1 MTAMHYQALDTIAC
15 PDCDLQQ
22 SIPPLLPGAS
32 ARCARCR
39 VTVARNPVDPI
50 GRPLALSVASA
61 VVFLIANTTPL
72 MGLSAVGREASTT
85 ILGGAQEMWTR
96 GSEITAVIV
105 AFCAVIAPGAFIA
118 FMLAVLIGAKR
129 TPAPRWVGRLLRMA
143 TLVQP
148 WSMSEVMLLG
158 ILVALIKIAHLAQ
171 VIPGIGLYAV
181 GLLVVL
187 LAVTASIFEPR
198 AIWSRVVW
206 ADGTLPPD
214 LRPRGAGKGA
224 REPAGAWVSVHPE
237 LASCATCG
245 LLSRPAGP
253 DQLGQCPRCGATL
266 TKRRH
271 FSIQTTWA
279 LVIAAAILFVP
290 ANAFPVLV
298 TTTFGST
305 EPSAILEG
313 VVFLYQDGSWVLALI
328 VLVASVVVP
337 LGKLAAL
344 AYLMITVQMGSIKS
358 NHDRTRLYRLVE
370 LIGRWS
376 MLDVFVVAFITAL
389 VQLDPLMSVTP
400 GIGVMYFMAVV
411 VLTMVAAHSFD
422 PRLIWNPG
430 ATTRSAHA

>member
-1 MTAMHYQALDTIAC
+1 MNAMRHRALDTVAC
-15 PDCDLQQ
+15 PDCELQQ
-22 SIPPLLPGAS
+22 SIPPLVPGGS

-39 VTVARNPVDPI
+39 VTIARNPVDPI
-50 GRPLALSVASA
+50 GRPLALSVAAA

-72 MGLSAVGREASTT
+72 MGLSAAGREASTT
-85 ILGGAQEMWTR
+85 ILGGAQEMWTQ
-96 GSEITAVIV
+96 GSEITAVMV

-118 FMLAVLIGAKR
+118 FMLAVLLGATR

-158 ILVALIKIAHLAQ
+158 ILVALIKIAHLAT
-171 VIPGIGLYAV
+171 VIPGIGLFAV

-187 LAVTASIFEPR
+187 LAVTSSIFEPR

-214 LRPRGAGKGA
+214 LRPRRAGPGGRA
-224 REPAGAWVSVHPE
+224 PDSPWVSAHPG
-237 LASCATCG
+237 LASCTTCG

-253 DQLGQCPRCGATL
+253 DQLGHCPRCGATL
-266 TKRRH
+266 ATRHH

-298 TTTFGST
+298 STTLGST
-305 EPSAILEG
+305 EPSTILQG

-337 LGKLAAL
+337 LGKLVAL
-344 AYLMITVQMGSIKS
+344 GYLMVTVQRGSIKS

-370 LIGRWS
+370 LVGRWS

-389 VQLDPLMSVTP
+389 VQLDPLMSVAP

-411 VLTMVAAHSFD
+411 VLTMIAAHTFD
-422 PRLIWNPG
+422 PRLIWNPVV
-430 ATTRSAHA
+430 TQRSPRG

>member
-1 MTAMHYQALDTIAC
+1 MTAVRYHALDAIAC
-15 PDCDLQQ
+15 PDCELQQ
-22 SIPPLLPGAS
+22 SIPPLVPGAS

-50 GRPLALSVASA
+50 GRPLALSVAAA

-72 MGLSAVGREASTT
+72 MGLSAAGREASTT
-85 ILGGAQEMWTR
+85 ILGGAQEMWTQ
-96 GSEITAVIV
+96 GSEITAVMV

-118 FMLAVLIGAKR
+118 FMLAVLLGAKR

-143 TLVQP
+143 TFVQP

-158 ILVALIKIAHLAQ
+158 ILVALIKIAHLAT
-171 VIPGIGLYAV
+171 VIPGIGLFAV

-187 LAVTASIFEPR
+187 LAVTSSIFEPR

-206 ADGTLPPD
+206 ADGTLPPE
-214 LRPRGAGKGA
+214 LRPRRAGQGGRA
-224 REPAGAWVSVHPE
+224 PDRPWVSVHPG
-237 LASCATCG
+237 LASCTTCG

-253 DQLGQCPRCGATL
+253 DRLGQCPRCGATL
-266 TKRRH
+266 ANRHH

-298 TTTFGST
+298 STTLGSS
-305 EPSAILEG
+305 EPSTILQG

-337 LGKLAAL
+337 LGKLVAL
-344 AYLMITVQMGSIKS
+344 AYLMITVQRGSITS

-370 LIGRWS
+370 LVGRWS

-389 VQLDPLMSVTP
+389 VQLDPLMSVAP

-411 VLTMVAAHSFD
+411 VLTMIAAHTFD
-422 PRLIWNPG
+422 PRLIWNPVVPQ
-430 ATTRSAHA
+430 RSPRG